1 MKRSKER
8 TPMTD
13 RSKSI
18 ENLQTALA
26 MELTAVNQYL
36 LHAHTLEDWG
46 LDKLASRMR
55 EEMQEELGH
64 AGKFIER
71 IMFLGGMPELSA
83 TKTPRMAETLE
94 SLFEDDK
101 AEEQGAIEF
110 YGQAAHDA
118 AESNDIGTRTLFE
131 TILLDEE
138 GHWDW
143 LDRQLATLK
152 RMGEPAF
159 MSIYMSGESAQA

>member
-1 MKRSKER
+1 
-8 TPMTD
+8 MTD
-13 RSKSI
+13 RSTSI
-18 ENLQTALA
+18 ANLQTALA

-46 LDKLASRMR
+46 LDKLASRLR

-64 AGKFIER
+64 AGQFIDR
-71 IMFLGGMPELSA
+71 IMFLGGTPELSP
-83 TKTPRMAETLE
+83 TKTPKMAETLKG
-94 SLFEDDK
+94 LFEDDK
-101 AEEQGAIEF
+101 KEEQGAIEF
-110 YGQAAHDA
+110 YSQAAREA

-131 TILLDEE
+131 TIVLDEE

-143 LDRQLATLK
+143 LDRQIATLD

-159 MSIYMSGESAQA
+159 MSIYMSGENTGG

>member
-1 MKRSKER
+1 MA
-8 TPMTD
+8 D
-13 RSKSI
+13 HGKSI
-18 ENLQTALA
+18 ENLQTALS

-46 LDKLASRMR
+46 LDKLAQRMR

-64 AGKFIER
+64 AGRFIDR
-71 IMFLGGMPELSA
+71 IMFLGGSPELTP
-83 TKTPRMAETLE
+83 TKTPKMAQSLK

-101 AEEQGAIEF
+101 TEERGAIDF
-110 YGQAAHDA
+110 YSEAARQA

-131 TILLDEE
+131 TIVMDEE
-138 GHWDW
+138 GHWEW
-143 LDRQLATLK
+143 LDRQLATLD

-159 MSIYMSGESAQA
+159 MSIYMSGEGAEG

>member
-1 MKRSKER
+1 
-8 TPMTD
+8 MTD

-18 ENLQTALA
+18 ENLQTALS

-46 LDKLASRMR
+46 LDKLAQRMR

-64 AGKFIER
+64 AGRYIDR
-71 IMFLGGMPELSA
+71 IMFLGGTPELTP
-83 TKTPRMAETLE
+83 TKTPKMATSLK

-101 AEEQGAIEF
+101 TEERGAIDF
-110 YGQAAHDA
+110 YSKAAREA
-118 AESNDIGTRTLFE
+118 VESNDIGTRTLFE
-131 TILLDEE
+131 TIVMDEE
-138 GHWDW
+138 GHWEW
-143 LDRQLATLK
+143 LDRQLATLE

-159 MSIYMSGESAQA
+159 MSIYMSGESTDG

>member
-1 MKRSKER
+1 
-8 TPMTD
+8 MTD
-13 RSKSI
+13 RKKSI

-36 LHAHTLEDWG
+36 LHAHTLDDWG

-64 AGKFIER
+64 AGQFIDR
-71 IMFLGGMPELSA
+71 IMFLGGTPELSP
-83 TKTPRMAETLE
+83 TKTPKMAETLE
-94 SLFEDDK
+94 ALFEADK
-101 AEEQGAIEF
+101 SEEKGAIEF
-110 YGQAAHDA
+110 YGEAARDA
-118 AESNDIGTRTLFE
+118 AEANDIGTRSLFE
-131 TILLDEE
+131 TILMDEE

-159 MSIYMSGESAQA
+159 MSIYMSGENQGA

>member
-1 MKRSKER
+1 MPKRK
-8 TPMTD
+8 
-13 RSKSI
+13 KSI

-46 LDKLASRMR
+46 LDKLAHRMR

-64 AGKFIER
+64 AGQFIER
-71 IMFLGGMPELSA
+71 IMFLGGTPELRP
-83 TKTPRMAETLE
+83 TKTPKMAKTL
-94 SLFEDDK
+94 SDLFKADK
-101 AEEQGAIEF
+101 AEEHGAIDF
-110 YGQAAHDA
+110 YSKAAREAADA
-118 AESNDIGTRTLFE
+118 NDIGTRTLFE
-131 TILLDEE
+131 TIVLDEE

-143 LDRQLATLK
+143 LDRQLATLD

-159 MSIYMSGESAQA
+159 MSIYMSGENVDD

>member
-1 MKRSKER
+1 
-8 TPMTD
+8 MTD

-55 EEMQEELGH
+55 DEMHEELGH
-64 AGKFIER
+64 AGQFIDR
-71 IMFLGGMPELSA
+71 IMFLGGTPELSA
-83 TKTPRMAETLE
+83 TKTPRMAESLQT
-94 SLFEDDK
+94 LFEDDK

-110 YGQAAHDA
+110 YSKAARDA
-118 AESNDIGTRTLFE
+118 ADSNDIGTRTLFE
-131 TILLDEE
+131 SIVMDEE

-159 MSIYMSGESAQA
+159 MSIYMSGENTEA

>member
-1 MKRSKER
+1 
-8 TPMTD
+8 MTD

-55 EEMQEELGH
+55 DEMHEELGH
-64 AGKFIER
+64 AGQFIDR
-71 IMFLGGMPELSA
+71 IMFLGGTPELSA
-83 TKTPRMAETLE
+83 TKTPRMAENLQT
-94 SLFEDDK
+94 LFEDDK
-101 AEEQGAIEF
+101 SEEQGAIEF
-110 YGQAAHDA
+110 YSKAARDA
-118 AESNDIGTRTLFE
+118 ADSNDIGTRTLFE
-131 TILLDEE
+131 SIVMDEE

-159 MSIYMSGESAQA
+159 MSIYMSGENTEA

>member
-1 MKRSKER
+1 
-8 TPMTD
+8 MTD

-46 LDKLASRMR
+46 LDKLAKRMR
-55 EEMQEELGH
+55 DEMQEELGH
-64 AGKFIER
+64 AGQFIER
-71 IMFLGGMPELSA
+71 IMFLGGTPELKPA
-83 TKTPRMAETLE
+83 KTPKMAKTLSE
-94 SLFEDDK
+94 LFKADK
-101 AEEQGAIEF
+101 EEEHGAIEF
-110 YGQAAHDA
+110 YSTAARDA
-118 AESNDIGTRTLFE
+118 ADSNDIGTRTLFE
-131 TILLDEE
+131 TIVLDEE

-143 LDRQLATLK
+143 LDRQLTTLD

-159 MSIYMSGESAQA
+159 MSIYMSGESAEG

>member
-1 MKRSKER
+1 
-8 TPMTD
+8 MTD
-13 RSKSI
+13 HSKSI

-46 LDKLASRMR
+46 LDKLANRMR

-64 AGKFIER
+64 AGQFIDR
-71 IMFLGGMPELSA
+71 IMFLGGTPELSP
-83 TKTPRMAETLE
+83 TKTPAMAETLQ
-94 SLFEDDK
+94 SMFEDDK
-101 AEEQGAIEF
+101 TEEKGAIEF
-110 YGQAAHDA
+110 YSKAARDA
-118 AESNDIGTRTLFE
+118 YEANDIGTRTLFE
-131 TILLDEE
+131 TIVIDEE

-159 MSIYMSGESAQA
+159 MSIYMSGDSTGA

>member
-1 MKRSKER
+1 
-8 TPMTD
+8 MTEH
-13 RSKSI
+13 SKSI

-55 EEMQEELGH
+55 DEMQEELGH
-64 AGKFIER
+64 AGQFIDR
-71 IMFLGGMPELSA
+71 IMFLGGTPELSP
-83 TKTPRMAETLE
+83 TKTPEKADTLE
-94 SLFEDDK
+94 TLFEDDK
-101 AEEQGAIEF
+101 AEEKGAIEF
-110 YGQAAHDA
+110 YGKAARDA
-118 AESNDIGTRTLFE
+118 SDANDIGTRTLFE

-143 LDRQLATLK
+143 LDRQVATLK

-159 MSIYMSGESAQA
+159 MSIYMSGESAAG

>member
-1 MKRSKER
+1 MS
-8 TPMTD
+8 D

-18 ENLQTALA
+18 RNLQTALG

-55 EEMQEELGH
+55 SEMQEELGH
-64 AGKFIER
+64 AGQFIDR
-71 IMFLGGMPELSA
+71 IMFLGGTPELTP
-83 TKTPRMAETLE
+83 TKTPKMAETLKG
-94 SLFEDDK
+94 LFEDDK
-101 AEEQGAIEF
+101 KEEQGAIEF
-110 YGQAAHDA
+110 YSQAARDA
-118 AESNDIGTRTLFE
+118 ADSNDIGTRTLFE
-131 TILLDEE
+131 TIVLDEE

-143 LDRQLATLK
+143 LDRQLATLD

-159 MSIYMSGESAQA
+159 MSIYMSGDSSEA

>member
-1 MKRSKER
+1 MA
-8 TPMTD
+8 D

-36 LHAHTLEDWG
+36 LHAHTLDDWG
-46 LDKLASRMR
+46 LDMLAQRMR
-55 EEMQEELGH
+55 DEMQEELGH
-64 AGKFIER
+64 AGQFIER
-71 IMFLGGMPELSA
+71 IMFLGGTPELA
-83 TKTPRMAETLE
+83 PTKTPGMAETLKQ
-94 SLFEDDK
+94 LFEDDK
-101 AEEQGAIEF
+101 TEEQGAIEF
-110 YGQAAHDA
+110 YSKAASEA
-118 AESNDIGTRTLFE
+118 AETNDIGTRTLFE
-131 TILLDEE
+131 NIVLDEE

-159 MSIYMSGESAQA
+159 MSIYMSGKGSEG